1 MADYVWHQHYG
12 AGVPKEINPDS
23 YSSIVAAFEE
33 SCDKFGDKVAFENMG
48 VPMTF
53 NELKE
58 RAHNFAAWIQNN
70 TTLVPGDKIA
80 IQMPNLL
87 QYPICIYG
95 SLLAGMVVVN
105 VNPLYTSREM
115 EHQYN
120 DSGAKA
126 VVIVANFCNELEECL
141 SKTKLKH
148 VIVTRIPDL
157 FPQPKQFIV
166 NLVVNH
172 VKKMV
177 PKFNLPNTIDF
188 RDVVKDR
195 GLKPKPVEIKN
206 TDTAFLQ
213 YTGGTTGVS
222 KGAVLTHRNVIAN
235 MEQMRGFMGDVI
247 DEGEEIVITP
257 LPMYHI
263 FSLTV
268 NCLAFICMGGKNIL
282 ITNPRDMPAFIKEL
296 KKHKWTVLTGVN
308 TLFNGLLNNEEF
320 KKLDFSSVKLV
331 VGGAMAIQKAVAE
344 KWKDVTGNLLV
355 EGYGLTESSP
365 VASANPFDGRAR
377 IGTIG
382 VPVASTEMKLCDEN
396 GVEVAIGERGE
407 INIKGP
413 QVMQGY
419 YNLPEETA
427 NVLKDGWLRTGDVAV
442 MAEDGFF
449 TIVDRIKDMIIV
461 SGFNVYPNEVEDVI
475 AMMPKVLEVA
485 AIGVPDAK
493 STEAVKVFIVKRDPS
508 LTEQEIRGFCEENMT
523 GYKKP
528 KHITFRDDLPKTP
541 VGKILRRALRE
552 EEAAA
557 TA

>member
-1 MADYVWHQHYG
+1 MADYLWHQHYG
-12 AGVPKEINPDS
+12 TGVPKEINPDS
-23 YSSIVAAFEE
+23 YPSIVAAFEE
-33 SCDKFGDKVAFENMG
+33 SCERYGDKVAFENMG
-48 VPMTF
+48 VTMTF
-53 NELKE
+53 RELRQRSE
-58 RAHNFAAWIQNN
+58 NFAAWIQNN

-95 SLLAGMVVVN
+95 SLLAGMIVVN

-115 EHQYN
+115 EHQFN

-126 VVIVANFCNELEECL
+126 VVIVANFGSELEACL
-141 SKTKLKH
+141 SRTGLKH

-166 NLVVNH
+166 NLVLNY

-177 PKFNLPNTIDF
+177 PKYDLPNTIDF
-188 RDVVKDR
+188 RELVKDR

-235 MEQMRGFMGDVI
+235 MEQMRGLMGDVLT
-247 DEGEEIVITP
+247 DGQEIIITP

-268 NCLAFICMGGKNIL
+268 NCLAFICMGGRNVL
-282 ITNPRDMPAFIKEL
+282 ITNPRDMPAFVKEL
-296 KKHKWTVLTGVN
+296 QKHKWTVMTGVN

-320 KKLDFSSVKLV
+320 RKLDFSSAKLV
-331 VGGAMAIQKAVAE
+331 IGGAMAIQRTVAE
-344 KWKDVTGNLLV
+344 RWKEVTGNLLV

-365 VASANPFDGRAR
+365 VASANPIDGRAR

-382 VPVASTEMKLCDEN
+382 VPVPSTNMKLCDDAGN
-396 GVEVAIGERGE
+396 EVAIGERGE

-419 YNLPEETA
+419 YNRPDETD
-427 NVLKDGWLRTGDVAV
+427 NVLNDGWLRTGDVAV
-442 MAEDGFF
+442 MSEDGFF
-449 TIVDRIKDMIIV
+449 TIVDRIKDMILV

-475 AMMPKVLEVA
+475 ASHPKVLEVA
-485 AIGVPDAK
+485 AIGVPDER
-493 STEAVKVFIVKRDPS
+493 SNEAVKVFIVKKDPS
-508 LTEQEIRGFCEENMT
+508 LTEQEIRDFCATEFT

-528 KHITFRDDLPKTP
+528 KHIEFRDELPKTP

-552 EEAAA
+552 EGNAA

>member
-12 AGVPKEINPDS
+12 PGVPKEINPDS
-23 YSSIVAAFEE
+23 YPSIVAAFEE
-33 SCDKFGDKVAFENMG
+33 SCVKFGKKVAFENMG
-48 VPMTF
+48 VSMTF
-53 NELKE
+53 NELKQRSE
-58 RAHNFAAWIQNN
+58 NFAAWIQNN
-70 TTLVPGDKIA
+70 TDLVPGDKIA

-115 EHQYN
+115 EHQFN

-141 SKTKLKH
+141 SKTGLKH

-166 NLVVNH
+166 NLVLNH

-177 PKFNLPNTIDF
+177 PKFNLKNTIDF
-188 RDVVKDR
+188 RDLVKDR
-195 GLKPKPVEIKN
+195 AQKPKPVEIKN

-235 MEQMRGFMGDVI
+235 MEQMRGLMGDVI
-247 DEGEEIVITP
+247 TEGEEIIITP

-268 NCLAFICMGGKNIL
+268 NCLAFICMGGKNVL
-282 ITNPRDMPAFIKEL
+282 ITNPRDMPAFVKEL

-308 TLFNGLLNNEEF
+308 TLFNGLLHNEEF

-331 VGGAMAIQKAVAE
+331 IGGAMAIQKAVAE
-344 KWKDVTGNLLV
+344 KWRDVTGNLLV

-365 VASANPFDGRAR
+365 VASANPIDGRAR

-419 YNLPEETA
+419 YNRPDETA

-475 AMMPKVLEVA
+475 AMMPKVMEVA

-493 STEAVKVFIVKRDPS
+493 STEAVKVFIVKKDPS
-508 LTEQEIRGFCEENMT
+508 LTEQEVRDFCEENMT

-528 KHITFRDDLPKTP
+528 KHIVFRDDLPKTN

>member
-1 MADYVWHQHYG
+1 MTDYVWHQHYG
-12 AGVPKEINPDS
+12 PGVPKEINPDS
-23 YSSIVAAFEE
+23 YPSIVAAFEE
-33 SCDKFGDKVAFENMG
+33 SCDKYSNKVAFENMG
-48 VPMTF
+48 VAMTF
-53 NELKE
+53 KELRQHSE
-58 RAHNFAAWIQNN
+58 NFAAWIQNN

-87 QYPICIYG
+87 QYPVCIYG
-95 SLLAGMVVVN
+95 SLLAGMIVVN

-115 EHQYN
+115 EHQFN

-126 VVIVANFCNELEECL
+126 VVIVANFCHELEECL
-141 SKTKLKH
+141 PKTGLKH
-148 VIVTRIPDL
+148 VIVTRIPDM

-166 NLVVNH
+166 NLVLNY

-177 PKFNLPNTIDF
+177 PKYNLPNAIDF
-188 RDVVKDR
+188 RELVKDR

-235 MEQMRGFMGDVI
+235 MEQMRGLMGDVI
-247 DEGEEIVITP
+247 TEGEEIIITP
-257 LPMYHI
+257 LPLYHI

-282 ITNPRDMPAFIKEL
+282 ITNPRDMPAFVKEL
-296 KKHKWTVLTGVN
+296 QKNRWTVMTGVN
-308 TLFNGLLNNEEF
+308 TLFNGLLNNEDF

-331 VGGAMAIQKAVAE
+331 IGGAMAIQKVVAE
-344 KWKDVTGNLLV
+344 KWRDVTGTLLV

-365 VASANPFDGRAR
+365 VASANPIDGRAR

-382 VPVASTEMKLCDEN
+382 IPVPSTNMKLCDDAGN
-396 GVEVAIGERGE
+396 EVAVGERGE

-413 QVMQGY
+413 QIMQGY

-442 MAEDGFF
+442 MSEDGFF
-449 TIVDRIKDMIIV
+449 TIVDRIKDMILV

-475 AMMPKVLEVA
+475 ASHPKVLEVA

-493 STEAVKVFIVKRDPS
+493 SNEAVKVFIVKKDPS
-508 LTEQEIRGFCEENMT
+508 LTEQEIKDFCHEKMT
-523 GYKKP
+523 GYKRP
-528 KHITFRDDLPKTP
+528 KHVEFRDELPKTN

-552 EEAAA
+552 EELAKS
-557 TA
+557 

>member
-1 MADYVWHQHYG
+1 
-12 AGVPKEINPDS
+12 
-23 YSSIVAAFEE
+23 
-33 SCDKFGDKVAFENMG
+33 
-48 VPMTF
+48 
-53 NELKE
+53 
-58 RAHNFAAWIQNN
+58 
-70 TTLVPGDKIA
+70 KIA

-115 EHQYN
+115 EHQFN

-126 VVIVANFCNELEECL
+126 VVIVANFCSELEECVA
-141 SKTKLKH
+141 KTGLKH

-166 NLVVNH
+166 NLVLNH
-172 VKKMV
+172 IKKMV
-177 PKFNLPNTIDF
+177 PKYNLKNTIDF

-195 GLKPKPVEIKN
+195 GLKPKPVELKN

-235 MEQMRGFMGDVI
+235 MEQMRGLMGDI
-247 DEGEEIVITP
+247 IKEGEEIIITP

-268 NCLAFICMGGKNIL
+268 NCLAFICMGGKNVL
-282 ITNPRDMPAFIKEL
+282 ITNPRDMPAFVKEL
-296 KKHKWTVLTGVN
+296 QKHKWTVLTGVN
-308 TLFNGLLNNEEF
+308 TLFNGLLNNEDF

-331 VGGAMAIQKAVAE
+331 IGGAMAIQKVVAE
-344 KWKDVTGNLLV
+344 KWRDVTGNLLV

-365 VASANPFDGRAR
+365 VASANPIDGRAR

-382 VPVASTEMKLCDEN
+382 VPVASTDMKLIDEN
-396 GVEVAIGERGE
+396 GKEVAVGERGE
-407 INIKGP
+407 ITIKGP

-419 YNLPEETA
+419 YNRPEETA

-475 AMMPKVLEVA
+475 ASHPKVLEVA

-493 STEAVKVFIVKRDPS
+493 STEAVKVFIVKNDPS
-508 LTEQEIRGFCEENMT
+508 LTEQEVRDYCEENMT

-528 KHITFRDDLPKTP
+528 KHIAFRDELPKTN

-557 TA
+557 NA

>member
-1 MADYVWHQHYG
+1 
-12 AGVPKEINPDS
+12 
-23 YSSIVAAFEE
+23 
-33 SCDKFGDKVAFENMG
+33 
-48 VPMTF
+48 
-53 NELKE
+53 
-58 RAHNFAAWIQNN
+58 
-70 TTLVPGDKIA
+70 
-80 IQMPNLL
+80 
-87 QYPICIYG
+87 
-95 SLLAGMVVVN
+95 
-105 VNPLYTSREM
+105 
-115 EHQYN
+115 
-120 DSGAKA
+120 
-126 VVIVANFCNELEECL
+126 
-141 SKTKLKH
+141 
-148 VIVTRIPDL
+148 
-157 FPQPKQFIV
+157 
-166 NLVVNH
+166 
-172 VKKMV
+172 MV
-177 PKFNLPNTIDF
+177 PKFNLKNTIDF
-188 RDVVKDR
+188 RDLVKDR
-195 GLKPKPVEIKN
+195 AQKPKPVEIKN

-235 MEQMRGFMGDVI
+235 MEQMRGLMGDVI
-247 DEGEEIVITP
+247 TEGEEIIITP

-268 NCLAFICMGGKNIL
+268 NCLAFICMGGKNVL
-282 ITNPRDMPAFIKEL
+282 ITNPRDMPAFVKEL

-308 TLFNGLLNNEEF
+308 TLFNGLLHNEEF

-331 VGGAMAIQKAVAE
+331 IGGAMAIQKAVAE
-344 KWKDVTGNLLV
+344 KWRDVTGNLLV

-365 VASANPFDGRAR
+365 VASANPIDGRAR

-419 YNLPEETA
+419 YNRPDETA

-475 AMMPKVLEVA
+475 AMMPKVMEVA

-493 STEAVKVFIVKRDPS
+493 STEAVKVFIVKKDPS
-508 LTEQEIRGFCEENMT
+508 LTEQEVRDFCEENMT

-528 KHITFRDDLPKTP
+528 KHIVFRDDLPKTN

>member
-1 MADYVWHQHYG
+1 
-12 AGVPKEINPDS
+12 
-23 YSSIVAAFEE
+23 
-33 SCDKFGDKVAFENMG
+33 
-48 VPMTF
+48 
-53 NELKE
+53 
-58 RAHNFAAWIQNN
+58 
-70 TTLVPGDKIA
+70 
-80 IQMPNLL
+80 
-87 QYPICIYG
+87 
-95 SLLAGMVVVN
+95 MVVVN

-365 VASANPFDGRAR
+365 VACANPFDGRAR

>member
-1 MADYVWHQHYG
+1 
-12 AGVPKEINPDS
+12 
-23 YSSIVAAFEE
+23 
-33 SCDKFGDKVAFENMG
+33 
-48 VPMTF
+48 
-53 NELKE
+53 
-58 RAHNFAAWIQNN
+58 
-70 TTLVPGDKIA
+70 
-80 IQMPNLL
+80 
-87 QYPICIYG
+87 
-95 SLLAGMVVVN
+95 
-105 VNPLYTSREM
+105 
-115 EHQYN
+115 
-120 DSGAKA
+120 
-126 VVIVANFCNELEECL
+126 
-141 SKTKLKH
+141 
-148 VIVTRIPDL
+148 
-157 FPQPKQFIV
+157 
-166 NLVVNH
+166 
-172 VKKMV
+172 
-177 PKFNLPNTIDF
+177 
-188 RDVVKDR
+188 
-195 GLKPKPVEIKN
+195 
-206 TDTAFLQ
+206 
-213 YTGGTTGVS
+213 
-222 KGAVLTHRNVIAN
+222 
-235 MEQMRGFMGDVI
+235 
-247 DEGEEIVITP
+247 
-257 LPMYHI
+257 
-263 FSLTV
+263 
-268 NCLAFICMGGKNIL
+268 
-282 ITNPRDMPAFIKEL
+282 
-296 KKHKWTVLTGVN
+296 
-308 TLFNGLLNNEEF
+308 
-320 KKLDFSSVKLV
+320 
-331 VGGAMAIQKAVAE
+331 MAIQKAVAE

-365 VASANPFDGRAR
+365 VACANPFDGRAR